1 MIITYAVAVRWA
13 YGALVSAS
21 GRRHQIGPEHGK
33 LLLRT
38 SRVGIASGV
47 GHDLT
52 IAIDRWSGVVSLAD
66 DPAKSSAEVT
76 AQLGTLRVLD
86 GTGGVKPLSDRDKRE
101 IAQTARRLLDADRRP
116 EARFVSTGVRES
128 ADGGVVA
135 GTLTLRGRERPL
147 ELTVTDLGNGRYRAV
162 TTILQSDY
170 GIKPYTAFLG
180 ALKVA
185 DGVTVEA
192 EVDLSERGA

>member
-1 MIITYAVAVRWA
+1 MAYAAAVRWA

-38 SRVGIASGV
+38 SRAGIASGA

-52 IAIDRWSGVVSLAD
+52 IALDRWSGVVFLAD
-66 DPAKSSAEVT
+66 HSPDSSAEVT
-76 AQLGTLRVLD
+76 VQLGTLRVLD

-101 IAQTARRLLDADRRP
+101 IAQIARRLLDTDHRP

-128 ADGGVVA
+128 ADGGVVE
-135 GTLTLRGRERPL
+135 GTLTLRGQERPL

-162 TTILQSDY
+162 TTVLQSDY

-192 EVDLSERGA
+192 ELDLSDRGE